1 MRKFLLNSL
10 LLAIPVIACAN
21 AQAKPLKIGWVQGNA
36 TLQAGLTIRSGF
48 LKYVADHNISDW
60 DVTYLDSKGS
70 AELVASNIQDAVARG
85 ADVIFVQVAD
95 LRSSS
100 AALSAAAKANIPVF
114 TIGSGVVNGNIV
126 DITSNDWAMSS
137 DVSAALANKMGGKGN
152 LVILTA
158 DSIQPVRARAD
169 SLRAVLKEFPNIKVI
184 EDHSLK
190 SGDFYQDA
198 MNTMQDIATRYGSDI
213 NGVWTG
219 WDEPAQ
225 AAVTVL
231 KKAGLANVPVSGMDG
246 LPFALEAVCNPDSAF
261 YVTSSQEFAT
271 WGTRIAEF
279 TQKVADG
286 EDPKTVNKGMRTSY
300 TPTHLLTKESCPTK
314 S

>member
-1 MRKFLLNSL
+1 MRTLLLSSL
-10 LLAIPVIACAN
+10 LVIMPLVAAES
-21 AQAKPLKIGWVQGNA
+21 AMAKPLTIGWVQGNA
-36 TLQAGLTIRSGF
+36 SLQAGLTIRSGF
-48 LKYVADHNISDW
+48 LKYVEDNKITDW
-60 DVTYLDSKGS
+60 NVTYLDSKGS

-85 ADVIFVQVAD
+85 SDVIFVQVAD

-100 AALSAAAKANIPVF
+100 AALSAAAKANIPVL

-126 DITSNDWAMSS
+126 DITSNDWSMSS
-137 DVSAALANKMGGKGN
+137 DVSAALLNKMNGKGN

-169 SLRAVLKEFPNIKVI
+169 ALRAVLKEFPNVKVI

-213 NGVWTG
+213 GGVWTG

-225 AAVTVL
+225 AAVSVL
-231 KKAGLANVPVSGMDG
+231 KKAGLGSVPVSGMDG
-246 LPFALEAVCNPDSAF
+246 LPFALEAVCNPESAF

-271 WGTRIAEF
+271 WGARIAEF
-279 TQKVADG
+279 THKIANG
-286 EDPKTVNKGMRTSY
+286 EDPKMVNKGMRTSY
-300 TPTHLLTKESCPTK
+300 TPTHLLTKESCPSK
-314 S
+314 